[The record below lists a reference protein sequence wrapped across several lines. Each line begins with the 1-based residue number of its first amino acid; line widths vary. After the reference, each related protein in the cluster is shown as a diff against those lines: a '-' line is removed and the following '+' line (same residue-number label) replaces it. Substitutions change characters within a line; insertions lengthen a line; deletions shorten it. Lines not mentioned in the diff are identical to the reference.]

1 MLNRGVAVLA
11 GLLLIMTGSW
21 YAAGPAWAGG
31 PTSVMIVS
39 PTTGQAAALHT
50 SNARYQQL
58 VEAVAAY
65 DSPTG
70 PTTPPSAVS
79 ADCFGC
85 EIRLTWLIHDMSVW
99 RVDRVYLTADDG
111 IWLGSVS
118 NSEGG
123 NLDDQSVRW
132 QRPHDSKTLLALL
145 ESSGVTAQDSS
156 PDPTDAAPTEPSPT
170 GVAAT
175 NPASTD
181 AASTGSAGTP
191 LGLVALGSGIVGVLI
206 GFIGSRLIRRRRSV
220 ADRVILTG

>member
-58 VEAVAAY
+58 VEAVDAY

-70 PTTPPSAVS
+70 PTTPPSTVP

-145 ESSGVTAQDSS
+145 ESSGVTAEDSS